1 MPPSGKPQADLART
15 LRLETMIDIREVCD
29 AAEGLC
35 PADLW
40 TLPTYTDLL
49 FLDQTTNVDKN
60 ASHRAHR
67 APAHAV
73 RQAPPP
79 LSPPGP
85 RRARP
90 NGSCT

>member
-1 MPPSGKPQADLART
+1 
-15 LRLETMIDIREVCD
+15 MIDIREVCD

-60 ASHRAHR
+60 YF
-67 APAHAV
+67 P
-73 RQAPPP
+73 
-79 LSPPGP
+79 
-85 RRARP
+85 
-90 NGSCT
+90 